1 MCASYGLDPRFDD
14 HEFQAVIDAAVLDS
28 LRAWATDNDGE
39 ILRPTGKNLR
49 NLNPLFTDVSHVELA
64 WWGYLV
70 NGAPAGFASINTRAE
85 RLAASKGA
93 LPGRAIVPVS
103 FWRELAKP
111 SRVWH
116 HFAAPGNGLLG
127 LAAVT
132 RPGRTADG
140 AEYTCYSIVMQPAA
154 PQLRQ
159 IHDRMPLLINPGFAE
174 EWLAAPAPGGELV
187 DAAIAAAAP
196 INELIRVAPDEG
208 GKAAA
213 GADRLF

>member
-1 MCASYGLDPRFDD
+1 MLER
-14 HEFQAVIDAAVLDS
+14 
-28 LRAWATDNDGE
+28 LRSWARGNDGE

-49 NLNPLFTDVSHVELA
+49 NLNPIVTTPSTLEFA

-70 NGAPAGFASINTRAE
+70 NGVPASFASINTRSE
-85 RLAASKGA
+85 RLAASKGS
-93 LPGRAIVPVS
+93 LPERAIVPVS
-103 FWRELAKP
+103 FWREMAKP

-116 HFAAPGNGLLG
+116 HFSAPENGLLG

-140 AEYTCYSIVMQPAA
+140 AEFTCYSIVMQPAT
-154 PQLRQ
+154 PHLEH

-174 EWLAAPAPGGELV
+174 EWLMTPNPGAGLV

-196 INELIRVAPDEG
+196 INEVIRVAPDEG
-208 GKAAA
+208 EKAPAA
-213 GADRLF
+213 SDRLF